1 VSAAALAEATRDY
14 AARFTAKGASPDAYR
29 ILGKTGLTVSALG
42 FGAYRVD
49 DETPEHRQALE
60 KALLE
65 GCNLIDTSTNY
76 TDGASERCIGGVLE
90 EMTRSGRMA
99 RGEIVVVSKI
109 GYVQGRNMD
118 LALRREEGG
127 GPFPEMVK
135 VSEGCWHCV
144 HPEFLEDQLD
154 RSLSRLRLERLDACL
169 LHNPEYFLGHGGGGR
184 SPSDREAAWEEFYRR
199 IRVAFVHLEREV
211 RRGRIGWYGVSSN
224 SFGAPPEDPES
235 TSVGRMLEAAREAAR
250 EAGSESGEDHFAVAQ
265 LPMNLF
271 EHGPATL
278 GKEGAAGDRSAVAF
292 AAGNGLGV
300 LVNRPLN
307 AFAQGELIRLAD
319 FRTDP
324 PRRPVEEGLSRVS
337 ALEEEFVR
345 EIGRGL
351 KAERGSAPVET
362 FFAWGSRLSGAV
374 GKLGGVEHWQAIEDQ
389 QIRPQLL
396 QIISALQSG
405 LPPGLAST
413 FQEWLRRYLPEMQSL
428 CAAFHADCAARSQ
441 ERSDRIASTLDPALP
456 PDMRSESLSRKALHA
471 VASVP
476 GVTCVLNGMRHP
488 HYAEDSLGI
497 LRWDRLPRAMDLL
510 GRL

>member
-1 VSAAALAEATRDY
+1 VSAAALAKATRDF

-90 EMTRSGRMA
+90 ELIRSGRVS
-99 RGEIVVVSKI
+99 REEVVVVSKI
-109 GYVQGRNMD
+109 GYVQGQNMD
-118 LALRREEGG
+118 LAMRREEGG
-127 GPFPEMVK
+127 DPFPEMVK
-135 VSEGCWHCV
+135 VSEWCWHCV

-169 LHNPEYFLGHGGGGR
+169 LHNPEYFLGHDRGGR
-184 SPSDREAAWEEFYRR
+184 SAGDREAAREEFYRR

-211 RRGRIGWYGVSSN
+211 RRGRINWYGVSSN
-224 SFGAPPEDPES
+224 SFGTPPEDPES
-235 TSVGRMLEAAREAAR
+235 TSLGRMLEAAR

-278 GKEGAAGDRSAVAF
+278 AKEGAAGDKPAVAF
-292 AAGNGLGV
+292 AAENGLGV

-307 AFAQGELIRLAD
+307 AFARGELIRLGD

-324 PRRPVEEGLSRVS
+324 PRRPIQEGLSRVS
-337 ALEEEFVR
+337 ALEEEFLR

-351 KAERGSAPVET
+351 KGDRGSAPVDA

-374 GKLGGVEHWQAIEDQ
+374 GKLGGVEHWRAIEDQ

-396 QIISALQSG
+396 QNVSALQSG
-405 LPPGLAST
+405 LPPGLASR
-413 FQEWLRRYLPEMQSL
+413 FQEWLGRYLPEMQSL

-456 PDMRSESLSRKALHA
+456 PDLRGESLSRKALHV

-488 HYAEDSLGI
+488 HYVEDSLGI
-497 LRWDRLPRAMDLL
+497 LRWDRLPRALDLL
-510 GRL
+510 GRR